1 MRFTVLR
8 SRAFTL
14 IELLVVIAIIAILAA
29 MLLPALAKAKEKA
42 QRIACLNNCK
52 QMGIGSHL
60 YADDDSKGRL
70 AGSLKV
76 DPQAA
81 HDDDDLNWLHGF
93 GYSFPSYI
101 DGVKVFISPATKNT
115 IDPTKSYITVNPL
128 NGNQISKLQDLDQ
141 IASGREGTNGT
152 SYEVFGSW
160 YNAPQYERKTNR
172 AFPHRHTVN
181 PPGVQ
186 WAGNMISGPSD
197 TFLIMDAMEPVPGT
211 MYTWQNF
218 PNPYWGHGKDG
229 AHVLFCDAHAEF
241 VNRKNWNYR
250 YELSEDHGTQLTAFY

>member
-1 MRFTVLR
+1 MRFTALR
-8 SRAFTL
+8 SKAFTL

-29 MLLPALAKAKEKA
+29 MLLPVLAKAKERA

-52 QMGIGSHL
+52 QMGIGSHM

-70 AGSLKV
+70 TGSLKV
-76 DPQAA
+76 DPREA

-93 GYSFPSYI
+93 GYSFPDYI
-101 DGVKVFISPATKNT
+101 KNVKTFINPSTKNT
-115 IDPTKSYITVNPL
+115 IDPTRSFITINPL
-128 NGNQISKLQDLDQ
+128 NGNQIIKLQDLDHS
-141 IASGREGTNGT
+141 ADGRNGTNGH

-160 YNAPQYERKTNR
+160 FNRPLYDRKTNR

-186 WAGNMISGPSD
+186 WAGNMVTGASD
-197 TFLIMDAMEPVPGT
+197 TFLIIDKMEPVPD
-211 MYTWQNF
+211 YPWQNF

-229 AHVLFCDAHAEF
+229 GHAVFCDAHAEWI
-241 VNRKNWNYR
+241 NRKNWNYR
-250 YELSEDHGTQLTAFY
+250 YELSEDAGSQLTAYY